1 MAELFITRWVPR
13 TTEERAEEQRKRL
26 SVCHPNYRDDWY
38 LREIKNSKF
47 TYHHIPVARRTDEM
61 LDLHKFYWI
70 I

>member
-1 MAELFITRWVPR
+1 MAELFRTRWVPI
-13 TTEERAEEQRKRL
+13 TFEEKSEEMRKKAMVW
-26 SVCHPNYRDDWY
+26 SEHYDDDWY

-47 TYHHIPVARRTDEM
+47 TYHHIPERRRTDEM